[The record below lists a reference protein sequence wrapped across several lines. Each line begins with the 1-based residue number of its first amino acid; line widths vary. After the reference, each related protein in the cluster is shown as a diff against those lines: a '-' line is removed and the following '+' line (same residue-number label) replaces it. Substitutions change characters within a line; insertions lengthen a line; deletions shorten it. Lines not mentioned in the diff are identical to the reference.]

1 MKCGAKVAEVAGS
14 FLSDGARRSPW
25 FSSALLLLVLGVASL
40 AVPLSAQAP
49 TLPGAP
55 FLPTIERSEHVLER
69 LDAITALESLRQ
81 AQNTLALRTSDA
93 ATGEPADD
101 LNGEVAGAEL
111 EETNRILEA
120 QINSLERTLDRLEE
134 TESVLLDETADFG
147 LGLAIFPVDEVRKP
161 FWNDWGRP
169 RSGGRTHI
177 GTDVLA
183 QIGIPLRAI
192 EDGEVETISSGG
204 NGGNGIFLIGD
215 SGARYYY
222 AHMDDIADL
231 APGDSLLAGQIVG
244 TVGDTGNARGAPH
257 LHMQWD
263 PNGGSNWQNPFPLLD
278 ALFGAGR
285 TTAFAIAAA
294 EISEAEAAAIAEAE
308 EADVS
313 GTNPRLDE
321 DDLIGTDSQV
331 GNNLANT
338 LLTPGRSLG
347 SADR

>member
-1 MKCGAKVAEVAGS
+1 
-14 FLSDGARRSPW
+14 
-25 FSSALLLLVLGVASL
+25 
-40 AVPLSAQAP
+40 
-49 TLPGAP
+49 
-55 FLPTIERSEHVLER
+55 
-69 LDAITALESLRQ
+69 
-81 AQNTLALRTSDA
+81 
-93 ATGEPADD
+93 
-101 LNGEVAGAEL
+101 
-111 EETNRILEA
+111 
-120 QINSLERTLDRLEE
+120 
-134 TESVLLDETADFG
+134 
-147 LGLAIFPVDEVRKP
+147 
-161 FWNDWGRP
+161 
-169 RSGGRTHI
+169 
-177 GTDVLA
+177 
-183 QIGIPLRAI
+183 
-192 EDGEVETISSGG
+192 
-204 NGGNGIFLIGD
+204 
-215 SGARYYY
+215 
-222 AHMDDIADL
+222 MDDIADL